1 VEAVAAPERAVA
13 RDLVRRGLLVAPLVI
28 VAAGLV
34 RGADGAISAA
44 IALGIVL
51 VNFAI
56 SALSIGWAARYG
68 GNVIAAV
75 VMGGYAVR
83 IALVGLALWALGSF
97 EWIEDVVLG
106 VTLVVTHL
114 GLLVWETRYVSLSL
128 AYPGLLPSDP
138 SAIPG
143 DG

>member
-1 VEAVAAPERAVA
+1 MEAVAAPERAVA

-34 RGADGAISAA
+34 GGADGAISAA

-68 GNVIAAV
+68 GNAIAAV

-97 EWIEDVVLG
+97 AWIEDVVLG

>member
-1 VEAVAAPERAVA
+1 MEAVAAPERAVA